1 MPAGLRH
8 RLRRVLVPLA
18 AGTAVALLLVI
29 AVAPLTGPL
38 GGTAV
43 AAVLVLGT
51 IAGLL
56 ALSARDGC
64 SVLTW
69 LVVLLLLLP
78 QHYVIVGPLKSV
90 GSPAGLV
97 ALVALGIWAASRILN
112 LTDAVELHP
121 VRWALLAFTI
131 AAMASYAAGMM
142 RDLTTAEHASMDRVV
157 FQHLAMLGVALLAV
171 DALGTRDRITTL
183 LQRLVL
189 VGGLA
194 ACIGILEFAFTG
206 FDFREVMLLPGLT
219 TNVDLVADTRSGFD
233 RITAG
238 ASHPIEFSVV
248 TAALAPLALHFAV
261 HAESGRWRYRLAL
274 IALLVAIPMSVSR
287 SGILTLAVGLSVYA
301 VALSHRGRFNALVL
315 GLIGVGVFRALVPGL
330 LGTVRS
336 LFRDVDTDP
345 SIAGRTEDYAA
356 IPGLMQGHWWLG
368 RGTGTFLPDVYFYLD
383 NQYLAALL
391 QGGIIGLT
399 AFIALLVVGLGV
411 ARGVRRR
418 SPDPTLRS
426 EAQAL
431 AGTIASLGAASIVF
445 DALSFRQSAFLL
457 VLAIGCAGAHWSLVR
472 DLPKL
477 RGHREV
483 SRESVGQPVATADHN
498 GRYVPQ

>member
-1 MPAGLRH
+1 M
-8 RLRRVLVPLA
+8 A
-18 AGTAVALLLVI
+18 AGTVVALLLVI
-29 AVAPLTGPL
+29 AIAPLTGPL
-38 GGTAV
+38 GGAAV
-43 AAVLVLGT
+43 AAVLVLGM

-64 SVLTW
+64 AVLT
-69 LVVLLLLLP
+69 LVVVLLLLLP

-97 ALVALGIWAASRILN
+97 ALAALGIWAASRILN
-112 LTDAVELHP
+112 LTDVGELHP

-142 RDLTTAEHASMDRVV
+142 RDLTTAEQASMDRVF
-157 FQHLAMLGVALLAV
+157 FQHLALLGVALLAV
-171 DALGTRDRITTL
+171 DALGNRERITTL

-194 ACIGILEFAFTG
+194 ACVGILEFAFSG
-206 FDFREVMLLPGLT
+206 FDFRELMLLPGLT
-219 TNVDLVADTRSGFD
+219 TNVDLVSDTRSGFD
-233 RITAG
+233 RISAG

-248 TAALAPLALHFAV
+248 TAALAPLALHFAL
-261 HAESGRWRYRLAL
+261 HADTGRWRYRLAL

-287 SGILTLAVGLSVYA
+287 SGILTLAVGLAVYA
-301 VALSHRGRFNALVL
+301 VALSNRGRFNALVL

-356 IPGLMQGHWWLG
+356 IPGLMQDHWWLG
-368 RGTGTFLPDVYFYLD
+368 RGTGTFLPDVYFFLD

-418 SPDPTLRS
+418 SLDPALRS

-431 AGTIASLGAASIVF
+431 AGTIASLSAASIVF
-445 DALSFRQSAFLL
+445 DALSFRQSGFVLF
-457 VLAIGCAGAHWSLVR
+457 LAIGCAGAHWSLVR
-472 DLPKL
+472 HLPKV
-477 RGHREV
+477 RDHREV
-483 SRESVGQPVATADHN
+483 SREPVERSGATAHQN